1 MKKSMKISMMT
12 ALSISALTPVAS
24 MAATQ
29 DQLPAGF
36 YNVENGEVISADSIL
51 FASNEEKLA
60 IINNPEFY
68 FIDEEGNAIK
78 ATALLTSKTDSELS
92 DAIQTVEEVEKEHD
106 VVFTPDGVEVNP
118 EEPTPPGGGGGT
130 PLAIKAAEIKV
141 GDTVTNFTSIEGASA
156 TLNLSKMKP
165 EDTATVAT
173 VTASTDSTLTLKYA
187 GVSKKVELVK
197 GVNTLSANDLI
208 PGLNAN
214 TPLTISFLQKIANGS
229 ESLGVETTLVDT
241 SSNETVSGT
250 LTILIPAK

>member
-29 DQLPAGF
+29 DQLPVGF
-36 YNVENGEVISADSIL
+36 YNIETGEVLSADSIL

-60 IINNPEFY
+60 IITNPNFY

-78 ATALLTSKTDSELS
+78 ATALLTSKTDSELN

-106 VVFTPDGVEVNP
+106 VVFTPDGVEVKP

-130 PLAIKAAEIKV
+130 PLAIKEATIKV
-141 GDTVTNFTSIEGASA
+141 GADLINFTSVQGASA
-156 TLNLSKMKP
+156 TLDLSKLNP
-165 EDTATVAT
+165 DATATVAT

-187 GVSKKVELVK
+187 GASKKVELVK

-208 PGLNAN
+208 PGLNPN

-229 ESLGVETTLVDT
+229 ESLAIETTLVDT
-241 SSNETVSGT
+241 SSTVKVTGT
-250 LTILIPAK
+250 LTILIPAE